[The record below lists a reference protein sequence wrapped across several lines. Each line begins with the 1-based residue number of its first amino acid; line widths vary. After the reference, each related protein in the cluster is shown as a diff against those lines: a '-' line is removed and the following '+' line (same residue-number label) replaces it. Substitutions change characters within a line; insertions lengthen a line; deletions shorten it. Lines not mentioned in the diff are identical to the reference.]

1 MRFEMRQIMGV
12 IALTTVFCLGLVAQ
26 AQKNWKDRA
35 EYDLYESITKEQNP
49 TTKLG
54 LLNSWKEKYPASEY
68 KDMRAALVMDTYRQ
82 LGKGKEMM
90 EAAKEVL
97 AIDPKNLSGLYWMN
111 LLTISLKDTSP
122 AALEQGDKA
131 AKELL
136 ASLDE
141 TFAPAKKPAQA
152 TEEAWKKSRTDAEKT
167 AYRTLGWTAMQRN
180 QYAESE
186 ANFLKALA
194 IDPGDGEV
202 SSWLGTVT
210 LRQKT
215 PEKQSAALY
224 HFARAATYDG
234 QGALPE
240 AARKQYSAYLEKTY
254 TNFHGSRDGLDQMLA
269 AAKTA
274 PVPPADFRIK
284 SSYEIAAEQEE
295 EFKKTNPQ
303 LALWMSIK
311 KELAG
316 PNGQQYFDSSVKDAL
331 IPPGGEGMPKTLKG
345 KVISMKPAT
354 RPKEVVLAI
363 SPGNAVGEVTL
374 KFDTALPGKADP
386 GTELEFKGRAE
397 AFSPDP
403 FNLTFDVDPADLS
416 GWPAKAPAAAKP
428 VTKKKTKK

>member
-1 MRFEMRQIMGV
+1 MRHIIGV
-12 IALTTVFCLGLVAQ
+12 VALSTVFCWCLVGQ

-49 TTKLG
+49 NTKLG
-54 LLNSWKEKYPASEY
+54 LLNSWKEKYPASDY
-68 KDMRAALVMDTYRQ
+68 KDMRAALVMDTYRL

-122 AALEQGDKA
+122 AALDQGDKA
-131 AKELL
+131 AKDLL
-136 ASLDE
+136 ASLDD
-141 TFAPAKKPAQA
+141 TFSTAKKPAQV
-152 TEEAWKKSRTDAEKT
+152 TDEAWKKSRSDAEKIG
-167 AYRTLGWTAMQRN
+167 YRTLGWTAMQRN

-186 ANFLKALA
+186 QNFLKAMA
-194 IDPGDGEV
+194 IDPADGEV

-224 HFARAATYDG
+224 HFARAASFEG

-240 AARKQYSAYLEKTY
+240 AARKQYMTYLEKTY
-254 TNFHGSRDGLDQMLA
+254 SNFHGSKDGLDQMIT
-269 AAKTA
+269 AAKA
-274 PVPPADFRIK
+274 NPIPPADFRIK
-284 SSYEIAAEQEE
+284 SSYEIAAEREE

-303 LALWMSIK
+303 LAFWLSIK

-316 PNGQQYFDSSVKDAL
+316 PNGQQYFESGVKDAL
-331 IPPGGEGMPKTLKG
+331 LPPENLENVKMLKG

-354 RPKEVVLAI
+354 KPKEVVLGI
-363 SPGNAVGEVTL
+363 SSPDNAEVTL
-374 KFDTALPGKADP
+374 KFETPLPGKADP

-397 AFSPDP
+397 TFTADP
-403 FNLTFDVDPADLS
+403 FNLTFDVDPADLV
-416 GWPAKAPAAAKP
+416 GWPVKAPAAAKP
-428 VTKKKTKK
+428 PAKKAAPKKK

>member
-1 MRFEMRQIMGV
+1 MRFEMRHIMGV
-12 IALTTVFCLGLVAQ
+12 VALSTVFCWGQAGQ

-68 KDMRAALVMDTYRQ
+68 KEMRAALTMDTYRR

-90 EAAKEVL
+90 EAAKEVVSL
-97 AIDPKNLSGLYWMN
+97 DPKNLSGLYWMN

-122 AALEQGDKA
+122 AALDQGDKA
-131 AKELL
+131 AKDLL
-136 ASLDE
+136 ASLDD
-141 TFAPAKKPAQA
+141 TFAPAKKPAQV
-152 TEEAWKKSRTDAEKT
+152 TEEAWKKSRSDAEKT

-186 ANFLKALA
+186 QDFLKALA

-224 HFARAATYDG
+224 HFARAAVYDG
-234 QGALPE
+234 PGALPE
-240 AARKQYSAYLEKTY
+240 AARKQYQAYLEKTY
-254 TNFHGSRDGLDQMLA
+254 TNFHGSRDGLDQILA
-269 AAKTA
+269 AAKTN
-274 PVPPADFRIK
+274 PLPPADFKIK
-284 SSYEIAAEQEE
+284 SSYEIAAEKEE

-303 LALWMSIK
+303 LALWMSVK

-316 PNGQQYFDSSVKDAL
+316 PNGVQYFDSSVKDAM
-331 IPPGGEGMPKTLKG
+331 IPPGGEGMPATLKG
-345 KVISMKPAT
+345 RVISMKPAT

-363 SPGNAVGEVTL
+363 SPENTVGEVTL
-374 KFDTALPGKADP
+374 KFETPLPGKADP
-386 GTELEFKGRAE
+386 GTELEFKGRAAE
-397 AFSPDP
+397 FSQDP
-403 FNLTFDVDPADLS
+403 FNLTFEVEHADLS
-416 GWPAKAPAAAKP
+416 GWPVKAAAP
-428 VTKKKTKK
+428 RPPAKKARKK

>member
-1 MRFEMRQIMGV
+1 MRHIIGV
-12 IALTTVFCLGLVAQ
+12 VALSTVFCLGLAGQ

-54 LLNSWKEKYPASEY
+54 LLHSWKEKYPASEY
-68 KDMRAALVMDTYRQ
+68 KDMRAALIMDTYRR

-90 EAAKEVL
+90 EAAKEVVSL
-97 AIDPKNLSGLYWMN
+97 DPKNLSGLYWMN

-122 AALEQGDKA
+122 AALDQGDKA
-131 AKELL
+131 AKDLL

-141 TFAPAKKPAQA
+141 TFAPAKKPAQV
-152 TEEAWKKSRTDAEKT
+152 TEEAWKKSRSDAEKT

-180 QYAESE
+180 QYAEAE
-186 ANFLKALA
+186 QDFLKALA

-224 HFARAATYDG
+224 HFARAAVYDG
-234 QGALPE
+234 PGALPE
-240 AARKQYSAYLEKTY
+240 AARKQYLAYLEKTY
-254 TNFHGSRDGLDQMLA
+254 TNFHGSRDGLDQILA
-269 AAKTA
+269 AAKTT
-274 PVPPADFRIK
+274 PLPPADFRIK
-284 SSYEIAAEQEE
+284 SSYEIAAEKEE

-303 LALWMSIK
+303 LALWMSVK

-316 PNGQQYFDSSVKDAL
+316 PNGVQYFDSSVKDAM
-331 IPPGGEGMPKTLKG
+331 IPPGGEGMPTMLKG
-345 KVISMKPAT
+345 RVISMKPAN

-363 SPGNAVGEVTL
+363 SPENTVGEVTL
-374 KFDTALPGKADP
+374 KFETPLHGKAEP
-386 GTELEFKGRAE
+386 GTELEFKGRAAE
-397 AFSPDP
+397 FSQDP
-403 FNLTFDVDPADLS
+403 FNLTFEVDPADLS
-416 GWPAKAPAAAKP
+416 GWPVKAPAPAKP
-428 VTKKKTKK
+428 PAKKARKK